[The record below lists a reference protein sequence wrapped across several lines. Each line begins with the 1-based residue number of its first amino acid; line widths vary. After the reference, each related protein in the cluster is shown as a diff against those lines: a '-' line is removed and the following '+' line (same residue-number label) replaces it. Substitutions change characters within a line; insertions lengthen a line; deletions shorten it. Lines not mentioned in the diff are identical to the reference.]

1 MLDNI
6 MNKCYSQDSNSF
18 DSIFSTSR
26 RREYFSYGLLSP
38 LQAVVMDTPLARL
51 EQGVTVLTKDLC
63 APQGPD
69 LILPKKQPQKDFL
82 ALEHLGKWVS

>member
-1 MLDNI
+1 M
-6 MNKCYSQDSNSF
+6 
-18 DSIFSTSR
+18 
-26 RREYFSYGLLSP
+26 
-38 LQAVVMDTPLARL
+38 VMDTPLARL

-82 ALEHLGKWVS
+82 APEHLGKWVS